1 MKVLCIIIFII
12 SSCISYA
19 QVSDDF
25 KKLAATNKESAL
37 YKSVIS
43 ENIDEFKYVIENIE
57 NNKEY
62 ITYSITNI
70 ETWYNYIPNL
80 STNSFNIETWYNYI
94 PNLSTNSFSNFVKVL
109 LDNGMDINES
119 GKNLILDVSKSYDS
133 HHRHKFGK
141 SAIIG
146 VPDSK
151 YKIETLI
158 NLGANINIKD
168 NDGNGI
174 LHYILSRDNIGTEEY
189 DIIEM
194 LIKNGININL
204 QNNDG
209 DTALHKISYKKNN
222 DYRDIGMEKKVI
234 SLLIENNA
242 DKNIKNN
249 NGKKAY
255 PGAFIYN
262 IKLTFTGIFNIFK
275 IVLLI
280 VIGIPAL
287 ILHFIFYNIAEFFR

>member
-1 MKVLCIIIFII
+1 MKVLGIIIFII

-25 KKLAATNKESAL
+25 KNLAATNKESAL

-43 ENIDEFKYVIENIE
+43 ENIDEFKYVIEN
-57 NNKEY
+57 NKEY
-62 ITYSITNI
+62 ITYSIT
-70 ETWYNYIPNL
+70 
-80 STNSFNIETWYNYI
+80 NIETWYNYI

-119 GKNLILDVSKSYDS
+119 GKSLILDVSKSYDS
-133 HHRHKFGK
+133 HRRHKFGK
-141 SAIIG
+141 SAITGI
-146 VPDSK
+146 PDSK
-151 YKIETLI
+151 YKIETLM
-158 NLGANINIKD
+158 NLGANINIQD

-189 DIIEM
+189 DIFEM

-209 DTALHKISYKKNN
+209 DTALHKISYKKDNG
-222 DYRDIGMEKKVI
+222 YRNIDMEKKVI
-234 SLLIENNA
+234 SLLIENKA

>member
-25 KKLAATNKESAL
+25 KNLAATNKESAL

-80 STNSFNIETWYNYI
+80 STNSF
-94 PNLSTNSFSNFVKVL
+94 SNFVKVL

-133 HHRHKFGK
+133 HHRPKLLK
-141 SAIIG
+141 RAIIG
-146 VPDSK
+146 IPDSK
-151 YKIETLI
+151 YKIETLM
-158 NLGANINIKD
+158 NLGANINIQD

-189 DIIEM
+189 DIFEM
-194 LIKNGININL
+194 LIKNGIDINL

-222 DYRDIGMEKKVI
+222 EYRDIGMEKKVI

-262 IKLTFTGIFNIFK
+262 IKLIFSKIFNILYYIFLIAIII
-275 IVLLI
+275 IVFISSFILD
-280 VIGIPAL
+280 VISG
-287 ILHFIFYNIAEFFR
+287 FIYNIARFFR

>member
-1 MKVLCIIIFII
+1 MKVLGIIIFII

-25 KKLAATNKESAL
+25 KNLAATNKESAL

-43 ENIDEFKYVIENIE
+43 ENIDEFKYIIE

-62 ITYSITNI
+62 IT
-70 ETWYNYIPNL
+70 
-80 STNSFNIETWYNYI
+80 NIETWYNYI

-133 HHRHKFGK
+133 HRRPKFGK

-151 YKIETLI
+151 YKIETLM
-158 NLGANINIKD
+158 NLGANINIQD
-168 NDGNGI
+168 NYGNGI

-189 DIIEM
+189 DIFEM

-209 DTALHKISYKKNN
+209 DTALHKISYKKDNG
-222 DYRDIGMEKKVI
+222 YRNIDMEKKVI
-234 SLLIENNA
+234 SLFIENNA

>member
-1 MKVLCIIIFII
+1 MKVLGIIIFII
-12 SSCISYA
+12 SSYISYA

-37 YKSVIS
+37 AQSVYS
-43 ENIDEFKYVIENIE
+43 ENIDEFKYVIENME

-62 ITYSITNI
+62 ITYSITNSSY
-70 ETWYNYIPNL
+70 EWYDYIPNL
-80 STNSFNIETWYNYI
+80 STNN
-94 PNLSTNSFSNFVKVL
+94 FSNFVKVL
-109 LDNGMDINES
+109 LDNGMDINEKNNA
-119 GKNLILDVSKSYDS
+119 GKSLILDVSKSYDS
-133 HHRHKFGK
+133 HRKPKFGT
-141 SAIIG
+141 SEIIG

-158 NLGANINIKD
+158 NLGANINIQD

-174 LHYILSRDNIGTEEY
+174 LHYILSRDNIGIEEY

-194 LIKNGININL
+194 LIKNAVNINL

-222 DYRDIGMEKKVI
+222 GHRDIDMEKKVI

-262 IKLTFTGIFNIFK
+262 IKLIFSKIFNDILYPIFML
-275 IVLLI
+275 LLI
-280 VIGIPAL
+280 IIVAIPS
-287 ILHFIFYNIAEFFR
+287 FIFYAISGFIENLSGFFR

>member
-1 MKVLCIIIFII
+1 MKVLGIIIFII

-25 KKLAATNKESAL
+25 KNLAATNKESAL
-37 YKSVIS
+37 AQSVYS
-43 ENIDEFKYVIENIE
+43 ENLDGFKYVIE

-62 ITYSITNI
+62 ITYSIT
-70 ETWYNYIPNL
+70 
-80 STNSFNIETWYNYI
+80 NIETWYNYI

-133 HHRHKFGK
+133 HHRPKFGK

-146 VPDSK
+146 IPDSK

-158 NLGANINIKD
+158 NLGANINIQD

-209 DTALHKISYKKNN
+209 DTALHKISYKKDNG
-222 DYRDIGMEKKVI
+222 YRNIDMEKKVI

-287 ILHFIFYNIAEFFR
+287 IFYNIAEFFR

>member
-1 MKVLCIIIFII
+1 MKLLSIIIFII

-25 KKLAATNKESAL
+25 KNLAATNKESAL

-43 ENIDEFKYVIENIE
+43 ENIDEFKYVIEN
-57 NNKEY
+57 NKEY
-62 ITYSITNI
+62 IT
-70 ETWYNYIPNL
+70 
-80 STNSFNIETWYNYI
+80 NIETWYNYI

-133 HHRHKFGK
+133 HHRPKFRK

-255 PGAFIYN
+255 PGEFIYN
-262 IKLTFTGIFNIFK
+262 IKLIFSNIFNILYYIF
-275 IVLLI
+275 
-280 VIGIPAL
+280 L
-287 ILHFIFYNIAEFFR
+287 ILIIIIVAISSFIFYVISGFIENIAGFFS

>member
-1 MKVLCIIIFII
+1 MKVLGIIIFII

-25 KKLAATNKESAL
+25 KNLAATNKESAL

-80 STNSFNIETWYNYI
+80 STNSF
-94 PNLSTNSFSNFVKVL
+94 SNFVKVL

-133 HHRHKFGK
+133 HHRPKFRK

-151 YKIETLI
+151 YKIETLM
-158 NLGANINIKD
+158 NLGANINIQD
-168 NDGNGI
+168 NYGNGI

-189 DIIEM
+189 DIFEM
-194 LIKNGININL
+194 LIKNGIDINL

-209 DTALHKISYKKNN
+209 DTALHKISYKKDNG
-222 DYRDIGMEKKVI
+222 YRNIDMEKKVI

-262 IKLTFTGIFNIFK
+262 IKLNFTGIFNIFK

>member
-1 MKVLCIIIFII
+1 MKVLGIIIFII

-25 KKLAATNKESAL
+25 KNLAATNKESAL

-43 ENIDEFKYVIENIE
+43 ENIDEFKYIIE

-62 ITYSITNI
+62 IT
-70 ETWYNYIPNL
+70 
-80 STNSFNIETWYNYI
+80 NIETWYNYI

-119 GKNLILDVSKSYDS
+119 GKSLILDVSKSYDS
-133 HHRHKFGK
+133 HHRPKFGT
-141 SAIIG
+141 SEIIG

-158 NLGANINIKD
+158 NLGANINIQD

-189 DIIEM
+189 DIFEM

-222 DYRDIGMEKKVI
+222 EHRDINMEKKVI

-249 NGKKAY
+249 NRKKAY
-255 PGAFIYN
+255 PGEFIYN
-262 IKLTFTGIFNIFK
+262 IKLIFSKIFNILYYIFLIIIII
-275 IVLLI
+275 IVAI
-280 VIGIPAL
+280 SS
-287 ILHFIFYNIAEFFR
+287 FIFYVISGFIENIAGFFR

>member
-1 MKVLCIIIFII
+1 MKVLWIIII
-12 SSCISYA
+12 SSYIAYG
-19 QVSDDF
+19 QVSEDF
-25 KKLAATNKESAL
+25 KNLAATNKESAL

-80 STNSFNIETWYNYI
+80 STNSF
-94 PNLSTNSFSNFVKVL
+94 SNFVKVL

-133 HHRHKFGK
+133 HHRPKLLK
-141 SAIIG
+141 RAIIG
-146 VPDSK
+146 IPDSK
-151 YKIETLI
+151 YKIETLM
-158 NLGANINIKD
+158 NLGANINIQD

-189 DIIEM
+189 DIFEM
-194 LIKNGININL
+194 LIKNGIDINL

-222 DYRDIGMEKKVI
+222 EYRDIGMEKKVI

-249 NGKKAY
+249 NGQKAY

-262 IKLTFTGIFNIFK
+262 IKLIFSKIFNILYYIFLIAIII
-275 IVLLI
+275 IVFISSFILD
-280 VIGIPAL
+280 VISG
-287 ILHFIFYNIAEFFR
+287 FIYNIARFFR

>member
-1 MKVLCIIIFII
+1 MKVLGIIIFII

-25 KKLAATNKESAL
+25 KNLAATNKESAL
-37 YKSVIS
+37 SQSVYS
-43 ENIDEFKYVIENIE
+43 ENLDGFKYIIE

-62 ITYSITNI
+62 ITNI

-80 STNSFNIETWYNYI
+80 STNN
-94 PNLSTNSFSNFVKVL
+94 FSNFVKVL

-133 HHRHKFGK
+133 HHRPKFGK

-146 VPDSK
+146 IPDSK

-158 NLGANINIKD
+158 NLGANINIQD

-189 DIIEM
+189 DIFEM

-209 DTALHKISYKKNN
+209 DTALHKISYKKDNG
-222 DYRDIGMEKKVI
+222 YRNIDMEKKVI

-280 VIGIPAL
+280 VIGIAAL

>member
-25 KKLAATNKESAL
+25 KNLAATNKESAL

-43 ENIDEFKYVIENIE
+43 ENIDEFKYVIEN
-57 NNKEY
+57 NKEY
-62 ITYSITNI
+62 INDIR
-70 ETWYNYIPNL
+70 
-80 STNSFNIETWYNYI
+80 NIETWYNYI

-133 HHRHKFGK
+133 HHRPKFGK

-158 NLGANINIKD
+158 NLGANINIQD

-189 DIIEM
+189 DIFEM

-204 QNNDG
+204 KNNDG
-209 DTALHKISYKKNN
+209 DTALHKISYKKDNG
-222 DYRDIGMEKKVI
+222 YRDIDMEKKVI

-255 PGAFIYN
+255 PGEFIYN
-262 IKLTFTGIFNIFK
+262 IKLIFSNIFNILYHIFLIIIII
-275 IVLLI
+275 IVAI
-280 VIGIPAL
+280 SS
-287 ILHFIFYNIAEFFR
+287 FIFYIISGFIENITGFFR

>member
-12 SSCISYA
+12 SSYISYA

-25 KKLAATNKESAL
+25 KNLAATNKESAL

-43 ENIDEFKYVIENIE
+43 ENIDEFKYVIEN
-57 NNKEY
+57 NKEY
-62 ITYSITNI
+62 IT
-70 ETWYNYIPNL
+70 
-80 STNSFNIETWYNYI
+80 NIETWYNYI

-133 HHRHKFGK
+133 HHRPKFGK

-146 VPDSK
+146 IPDSK

-158 NLGANINIKD
+158 NLGANINIQD
-168 NDGNGI
+168 NNGNGI

-189 DIIEM
+189 DIFEM

-209 DTALHKISYKKNN
+209 DTALHKISYKKDNG
-222 DYRDIGMEKKVI
+222 YRNIDMEKKVI
-234 SLLIENNA
+234 SLFIENNA

-255 PGAFIYN
+255 PGEFIYN
-262 IKLTFTGIFNIFK
+262 IKLIFSNIFNILYHIFLIIIII
-275 IVLLI
+275 IVAI
-280 VIGIPAL
+280 SS
-287 ILHFIFYNIAEFFR
+287 FIFYVISGFIENIAGFFR

>member
-1 MKVLCIIIFII
+1 MKVLWIIII
-12 SSCISYA
+12 SSYIAYG
-19 QVSDDF
+19 QVSEDF
-25 KKLAATNKESAL
+25 KNLAATNKESAL
-37 YKSVIS
+37 YKSVVL
-43 ENIDEFKYVIENIE
+43 ENIDEFKYIIE

-62 ITYSITNI
+62 IIYSITNS

-80 STNSFNIETWYNYI
+80 STNN
-94 PNLSTNSFSNFVKVL
+94 FSNFVKVL
-109 LDNGMDINES
+109 LDNGMDINEKNEE
-119 GKNLILDVSKSYDS
+119 GKSLILNVSKYYNSL
-133 HHRHKFGK
+133 HKPKFGT
-141 SAIIG
+141 SEIIG

-158 NLGANINIKD
+158 NLGANINIQD

-174 LHYILSRDNIGTEEY
+174 IHYILSRDNIGTEEY

-194 LIKNGININL
+194 LIKNSVNINL

-209 DTALHKISYKKNN
+209 DTALHKILYKKNN
-222 DYRDIGMEKKVI
+222 DYRDIDMEKKVT

-262 IKLTFTGIFNIFK
+262 IKLIFNKIFNILSTIFM
-275 IVLLI
+275 IVFLI
-280 VIGIPAL
+280 VIAIPSL
-287 ILHFIFYNIAEFFR
+287 ILHTITGFIENISDFFR

>member
-1 MKVLCIIIFII
+1 MKVLWIIII
-12 SSCISYA
+12 SSYIAYG
-19 QVSDDF
+19 QVSEDF
-25 KKLAATNKESAL
+25 KNLAATNKESAL
-37 YKSVIS
+37 YKSVVS
-43 ENIDEFKYVIENIE
+43 ENIDEFKYIIENIE
-57 NNKEY
+57 KEY
-62 ITYSITNI
+62 ITYSITNS

-80 STNSFNIETWYNYI
+80 STNN
-94 PNLSTNSFSNFVKVL
+94 FSNFVKVL

-119 GKNLILDVSKSYDS
+119 GKNLILDVSKSYNS
-133 HHRHKFGK
+133 HHKPKFGT
-141 SAIIG
+141 SEIIG

-158 NLGANINIKD
+158 NLGANINIQD

-174 LHYILSRDNIGTEEY
+174 IHYILSRDNIGTEEY

-194 LIKNGININL
+194 LIKNSVNINL

-222 DYRDIGMEKKVI
+222 EYRDIDMEKKVI

-249 NGKKAY
+249 SGQKAY
-255 PGAFIYN
+255 SGIFYN
-262 IKLTFTGIFNIFK
+262 IKLIFTGIFSTLFNIFK

-287 ILHFIFYNIAEFFR
+287 ILHFIVFNISEFFR

>member
-1 MKVLCIIIFII
+1 MKVLGIIIFII

-25 KKLAATNKESAL
+25 KNLAATNKESAL

-43 ENIDEFKYVIENIE
+43 ENIDEFKYIIE

-62 ITYSITNI
+62 IT
-70 ETWYNYIPNL
+70 
-80 STNSFNIETWYNYI
+80 NIETWYNYI

-119 GKNLILDVSKSYDS
+119 GKNLILDVSKSYNS
-133 HHRHKFGK
+133 HRKPKFGK
-141 SAIIG
+141 SAITGI
-146 VPDSK
+146 PDSK

-158 NLGANINIKD
+158 NLGANINIQD

-189 DIIEM
+189 DIFEM

-209 DTALHKISYKKNN
+209 DTALHKISYKKDNG
-222 DYRDIGMEKKVI
+222 YRNIDMEKKVI

-262 IKLTFTGIFNIFK
+262 IKLNFTGIFNIFK

>member
-1 MKVLCIIIFII
+1 MKVLGIIIFII

-25 KKLAATNKESAL
+25 KNLAATNKESAL

-43 ENIDEFKYVIENIE
+43 ENIDEFKYIIE

-62 ITYSITNI
+62 IT
-70 ETWYNYIPNL
+70 
-80 STNSFNIETWYNYI
+80 NIETWYNYI

-133 HHRHKFGK
+133 HHRPKFGK

-158 NLGANINIKD
+158 NLGANINIQD

-189 DIIEM
+189 DIFEM

-222 DYRDIGMEKKVI
+222 EHRDINMEKKVI

-249 NGKKAY
+249 NRKKAY
-255 PGAFIYN
+255 PGEFIYN
-262 IKLTFTGIFNIFK
+262 IKLIFSKIFNILYYIFLIIIII
-275 IVLLI
+275 IVAI
-280 VIGIPAL
+280 SS
-287 ILHFIFYNIAEFFR
+287 FIFYVISGFIENIAGFFR

>member
-25 KKLAATNKESAL
+25 KNLAATNKESAL
-37 YKSVIS
+37 AQSVYS
-43 ENIDEFKYVIENIE
+43 ENLDGFKYVIENIE

-80 STNSFNIETWYNYI
+80 STNSF
-94 PNLSTNSFSNFVKVL
+94 SNFVKVL

-119 GKNLILDVSKSYDS
+119 GKSLILDVSKSYDS
-133 HHRHKFGK
+133 HHRPKFGT
-141 SAIIG
+141 SEIIG

-158 NLGANINIKD
+158 NLGANINIQD

-189 DIIEM
+189 DIFEM

-209 DTALHKISYKKNN
+209 DTALHKISYKKDNG
-222 DYRDIGMEKKVI
+222 YRNIDMEKKVI

-262 IKLTFTGIFNIFK
+262 IKLNFTGIFNIFK

>member
-1 MKVLCIIIFII
+1 
-12 SSCISYA
+12 
-19 QVSDDF
+19 
-25 KKLAATNKESAL
+25 
-37 YKSVIS
+37 
-43 ENIDEFKYVIENIE
+43 
-57 NNKEY
+57 
-62 ITYSITNI
+62 
-70 ETWYNYIPNL
+70 
-80 STNSFNIETWYNYI
+80 
-94 PNLSTNSFSNFVKVL
+94 
-109 LDNGMDINES
+109 MDINES

-133 HHRHKFGK
+133 HHRPKFRK

-158 NLGANINIKD
+158 NLGANINIQD

-189 DIIEM
+189 DIFEM

-204 QNNDG
+204 
-209 DTALHKISYKKNN
+209 ISYKKDNG
-222 DYRDIGMEKKVI
+222 YRNIDMEKKVI
-234 SLLIENNA
+234 SLFIENNA

>member
-1 MKVLCIIIFII
+1 
-12 SSCISYA
+12 
-19 QVSDDF
+19 
-25 KKLAATNKESAL
+25 
-37 YKSVIS
+37 
-43 ENIDEFKYVIENIE
+43 
-57 NNKEY
+57 
-62 ITYSITNI
+62 
-70 ETWYNYIPNL
+70 
-80 STNSFNIETWYNYI
+80 
-94 PNLSTNSFSNFVKVL
+94 
-109 LDNGMDINES
+109 MDINES

-133 HHRHKFGK
+133 HHRPKFGK

-158 NLGANINIKD
+158 NLGANINIQD

-189 DIIEM
+189 DIFEM

-209 DTALHKISYKKNN
+209 DTALHKISYKKDNG
-222 DYRDIGMEKKVI
+222 YRNIDMEKKVI

>member
-1 MKVLCIIIFII
+1 MKVLWIIII
-12 SSCISYA
+12 SWYIAYG
-19 QVSDDF
+19 QVSEDF
-25 KKLAATNKESAL
+25 KNLAATNKELAL
-37 YKSVIS
+37 YKSVVS
-43 ENIDEFKYVIENIE
+43 ENIDEFKYIIENIE
-57 NNKEY
+57 KEY
-62 ITYSITNI
+62 ITYSITNS

-80 STNSFNIETWYNYI
+80 STNN
-94 PNLSTNSFSNFVKVL
+94 FSNFVKVL
-109 LDNGMDINES
+109 LDNGMDINEKNEE
-119 GKNLILDVSKSYDS
+119 GKSLILNVSKYYNSL
-133 HHRHKFGK
+133 HKPKFGT
-141 SAIIG
+141 SEIIG

-151 YKIETLI
+151 YKIETFI
-158 NLGANINIKD
+158 NLGANINIQD

-174 LHYILSRDNIGTEEY
+174 IHYILSRDNIGTEEY

-194 LIKNGININL
+194 LIKNSVNINL

-209 DTALHKISYKKNN
+209 DTALHKILYKKNN
-222 DYRDIGMEKKVI
+222 DYRDIDMEKKVA

-255 PGAFIYN
+255 PGIFYN
-262 IKLTFTGIFNIFK
+262 IKLIFTGIFNTLFNIFK

-287 ILHFIFYNIAEFFR
+287 ILHFIVFNISEFFR

>member
-1 MKVLCIIIFII
+1 MKVLGIIIFII

-25 KKLAATNKESAL
+25 KNLAATNKESAL

-43 ENIDEFKYVIENIE
+43 ENIDEFKYIIE

-62 ITYSITNI
+62 IT
-70 ETWYNYIPNL
+70 
-80 STNSFNIETWYNYI
+80 NIETWYNYI

-133 HHRHKFGK
+133 HHRPKFGK

-146 VPDSK
+146 IPDSK

-158 NLGANINIKD
+158 NLGANINIQD

-189 DIIEM
+189 DIFEM

-209 DTALHKISYKKNN
+209 DTALHKISYKKDN
-222 DYRDIGMEKKVI
+222 DYRDIDMEKKVI

>member
-1 MKVLCIIIFII
+1 MKVLWIIII
-12 SSCISYA
+12 SSYIAYG
-19 QVSDDF
+19 QVSEDF
-25 KKLAATNKESAL
+25 KNLAATNKESAL
-37 YKSVIS
+37 YKSVVL
-43 ENIDEFKYVIENIE
+43 ENIDEFKYIIE

-62 ITYSITNI
+62 IIYSITNS

-80 STNSFNIETWYNYI
+80 STNN
-94 PNLSTNSFSNFVKVL
+94 FSNFVKVL
-109 LDNGMDINES
+109 LDNGMDINEKNEE
-119 GKNLILDVSKSYDS
+119 GKSLILDVSKCYNSL
-133 HHRHKFGK
+133 HRPKFGT
-141 SAIIG
+141 SEIIG

-158 NLGANINIKD
+158 NLGANINIQD

-174 LHYILSRDNIGTEEY
+174 IHYILSRDNIGTEEY

-194 LIKNGININL
+194 LIKNSVNINL

-209 DTALHKISYKKNN
+209 DTALHKILYKKNN
-222 DYRDIGMEKKVI
+222 DYRDIDMEKKVT

-262 IKLTFTGIFNIFK
+262 MKLTFNGIFSTLFNIFK

-280 VIGIPAL
+280 VIGIPVL
-287 ILHFIFYNIAEFFR
+287 ILHFIVFNISEFFR